1 MHEVCRNTND
11 TRRVGMGVFSRF
23 MDIINAN
30 INALLDKA
38 EDPEK
43 MLKLM
48 MQEMED
54 TLIELK
60 SNCAARMASK
70 IRLEKKLAEQKALID
85 RWQGRAQMAVGRG
98 RDDLAREALLEKRKA
113 AEALARIQDD
123 IKSYEE
129 VIEESRKEI
138 DQLEVKLSQA
148 RSKLRVLQEK
158 AKAAREAAAVDSQ
171 MGRDGSRHFDDL
183 EEMVDRMEAERELN
197 KPRPSSDEVFR
208 SMEEKEAIDRELEEL
223 KKEVGR

>member
-1 MHEVCRNTND
+1 
-11 TRRVGMGVFSRF
+11 MGVFSRF

-113 AEALARIQDD
+113 TEALARIQDD

-158 AKAAREAAAVDSQ
+158 AKAAREAATVDSQ
-171 MGRDGSRHFDDL
+171 MGRDGSRHFEDL

>member
-1 MHEVCRNTND
+1 
-11 TRRVGMGVFSRF
+11 MGVFSRF

>member
-158 AKAAREAAAVDSQ
+158 AKAAREAATVDSQ

>member
-1 MHEVCRNTND
+1 
-11 TRRVGMGVFSRF
+11 MGVFSRF

-70 IRLEKKLAEQKALID
+70 IRLEKKLVEQKALID

-158 AKAAREAAAVDSQ
+158 AKAAREAATVDSQ

>member
-1 MHEVCRNTND
+1 
-11 TRRVGMGVFSRF
+11 MGVFSRF

-158 AKAAREAAAVDSQ
+158 AKAAREAATVDSQ